1 LQMVDPEKTQELF
14 RALEAEAVEY
24 VLVGAIAL
32 DVHGMGRLTQDI
44 DLFVNPDETNVER
57 LRKALLRVWEDP
69 EISQIRAE
77 DLAGEFPVIR
87 YISPDGAQVDV
98 MSRLGDALSYTDLEA
113 SVLAYGDVEV
123 RVATPQTLYLMKR
136 DSSRM
141 QDQADAHKLR
151 EGFRLED

>member
-1 LQMVDPEKTQELF
+1 MQMVDPEKTQELF